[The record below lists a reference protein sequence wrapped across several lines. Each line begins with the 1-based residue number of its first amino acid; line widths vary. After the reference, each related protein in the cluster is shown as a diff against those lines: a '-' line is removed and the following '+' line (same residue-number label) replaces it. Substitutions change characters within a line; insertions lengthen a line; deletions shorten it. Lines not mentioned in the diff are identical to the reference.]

1 MMEITVRETA
11 GGQLQKSSQTIDAG
25 GKVHERRNAGSAML
39 PAFLFCAFC
48 GWNVGDNE
56 HSIRVMLLA

>member
-39 PAFLFCAFC
+39 PAFLFLRFLRLEC
-48 GWNVGDNE
+48 
-56 HSIRVMLLA
+56 